1 MIEKM
6 IAKIKEFVGDVS
18 KEMKKVSWPTRAQL
32 KESTTVVVITTLIF
46 TVFIYIIDWI
56 MNQAIGIIF

>member
-1 MIEKM
+1 M
-6 IAKIKEFVGDVS
+6 IAKIKEFVGEVS

-32 KESTTVVVITTLIF
+32 KESTTIVVITTLIF

>member
-1 MIEKM
+1 M

-32 KESTTVVVITTLIF
+32 KESTTIVVVTTLIF
-46 TVFIYIIDWI
+46 TAFIYLIDWV
-56 MNQAIGIIF
+56 MNLAIGFVF

>member
-1 MIEKM
+1 M
-6 IAKIKEFVGDVS
+6 IAKIKEFVGEVS